1 MWAKGSLV
9 HRFNNIYT
17 YFDFCDI
24 LVSKRLEGINMPR
37 KSQKAKLILDQ
48 EKKEKLQLLASSRKA
63 PVREAQ
69 RANILLRY
77 SEGMPIMDIGRIT
90 HISRATI
97 YKWVD
102 KALAVGIE
110 EGLRDKYHRPR
121 EPVITEEAKAW
132 VINLAC
138 KKPTEYGYAAEMWT
152 RSALAG
158 HARKYGP
165 EAGYDC
171 LKKAA
176 KATIQRIL
184 KGHPIHPDK
193 IAYYLEKR
201 DPEFEQKMAD
211 VLCIYKEVNLQN
223 AAGETGVIPRVIT
236 VSVDEKPGVQA
247 IKNTAPD
254 IMPEP
259 GKQSRIMRDYEYERL
274 GTLSILAALD
284 LHNGHVTAQVHDRH
298 RSREFISLLKELDS
312 YYPAESTI
320 RVILDNHSAHI
331 SKETM
336 AYLAG
341 RPGRFE
347 YVHTPKHGSWLNL
360 VETLFGKMA
369 RTFLKHIRVKSKHE
383 LKERVLLG
391 VKEINDSP
399 VVHRWKK
406 FDFATAF

>member
-1 MWAKGSLV
+1 
-9 HRFNNIYT
+9 
-17 YFDFCDI
+17 
-24 LVSKRLEGINMPR
+24 MPR
-37 KSQKAKLILDQ
+37 KSQKAKLILG
-48 EKKEKLQLLASSRKA
+48 EENKEQLQQLANSRKE
-63 PVREAQ
+63 PVRKAQ
-69 RANILLRY
+69 RASILLRY
-77 SEGMPIMDIGRIT
+77 SEGIPITDIEKQV
-90 HISRATI
+90 HISRPTI
-97 YKWVD
+97 YKWID

-110 EGLRDKYHRPR
+110 EGLKDKYHRPK

-165 EAGYDC
+165 EAGHDC

-184 KGHPIHPDK
+184 VGHPIRPHK
-193 IAYYLEKR
+193 MAYYLEKR

-223 AAGETGVIPRVIT
+223 EAGETGVTPSVIT

-247 IKNTAPD
+247 IKNVAPD

-259 GKQSRIMRDYEYERL
+259 GKQSRVMRDYEYKRL

-284 LHNGHVTAQVHDRH
+284 LHDGHVIAQIHDKH
-298 RSREFISLLKELDS
+298 RSREFISLLKDLDA

-320 RVILDNHSAHI
+320 RIILDNHSAHI

-336 AYLAG
+336 KYLAG
-341 RPGRFE
+341 RPGRFI

-369 RTFLKHIRVKSKHE
+369 RTFLKHIRVNSKQE
-383 LKERVLLG
+383 LKERILLG
-391 VKEINDSP
+391 IKEINDSP
-399 VVHRWKK
+399 VVHRWRK
-406 FDFATAF
+406 FDFAHAF